1 MAWKGWYKQSDS
13 ENRKDLIFD
22 HMQFDEKGIIQG
34 YGINVSDQFVI
45 NGNIEKNSK
54 VKFTQLYKDIQ
65 REYCFKGKLKGNKIK
80 GSFKNK
86 NTEEEESGTFNIKFK
101 ADKWDGGYC
110 DD

>member
-1 MAWKGWYKQSDS
+1 
-13 ENRKDLIFD
+13 
-22 HMQFDEKGIIQG
+22 
-34 YGINVSDQFVI
+34 
-45 NGNIEKNSK
+45 
-54 VKFTQLYKDIQ
+54 LYKDIQ